1 MTFAIFF
8 RILSMDPQKHNL
20 KIGMLP
26 KRVPSDLVFFK
37 FSMDVGT
44 HVPKIRVFL
53 ARMRCKFTSFRDS
66 DEYRNI

>member
-1 MTFAIFF
+1 
-8 RILSMDPQKHNL
+8 
-20 KIGMLP
+20 MLP

-53 ARMRCKFTSFRDS
+53 ARVRCKFTSFRDS
-66 DEYRNI
+66 DEYRNV

>member
-1 MTFAIFF
+1 MVVKIPSLKGHPSDLLSLIYGFA
-8 RILSMDPQKHNL
+8 
-20 KIGMLP
+20 

-53 ARMRCKFTSFRDS
+53 ARVRCKFTSFRDS

>member
-1 MTFAIFF
+1 MIQRLRGMKKGYPDDLAF
-8 RILSMDPQKHNL
+8 L

-37 FSMDVGT
+37 FSMDAGK

-53 ARMRCKFTSFRDS
+53 ARVRCKFTSFRDS